1 MSICRSI
8 QGAGAIDR
16 DIDTT
21 HTRPLWLRIAHLA
34 SRLQPELPM
43 AIVDAF
49 VVVVVYSALFLLRFE
64 LDVPSG
70 YWRRL
75 GFFLVIAV
83 VVHLVANRL
92 WGAYGQMWRHAS
104 VREARVLLLA
114 GATSAI
120 VLLATFVWRE
130 DRVPISVVVV
140 GPVVATIFMGAV
152 RFQYRLFAFRRSRSR
167 PSGLHVAVVGAG
179 AAGSA
184 VIREMQSNERIG
196 MTPVV
201 LVDDDPRNRGRSLHG
216 VTVAGPIDDL
226 GRIITEYDV
235 HQVLVAMG
243 SPPAAVTTKVA
254 EEAAAAGVP
263 VKILP
268 DIADMI
274 HDRVSVREARDLA
287 IDDLLG
293 RRQADVD
300 LEEIQSQFQG
310 RRVLV
315 TGGGG
320 SIGTEIARQVAHM
333 EPAALFLLDH
343 DETHL
348 HDAAQLI
355 EEPTEQVLADVRD
368 RVEIESVFDRLRPD
382 IVFHAAAHKHVPIL
396 EQHACQAVAT
406 NVFGTVNV
414 VDAAARVGTG
424 RLVLI
429 STDKA
434 AEPASVMGASK
445 WLAEQALLARAP
457 VGRRYC
463 AVRFGNVLGSRGSV
477 IPTFQAQIAAGGP
490 VTVTDP
496 RMTRFFMSLREA
508 VSLVVQASAVCE
520 DHEVFMLEMGEPVN
534 MLDLARR
541 MIELNGYTVDDDIR
555 IEITG
560 ARPGEQLSE
569 SVHGDGEDVV
579 KTAWPS
585 ILALRPVSLDPGTI
599 DRALDDLSQCVA
611 GDDGG
616 TAREQLLEAASAGR
630 HDASRSTGGEVSSRA
645 GRPVSRRPS
654 SPSSGAPPRSSQRTR
669 SRGLAS
675 PP

>member
-1 MSICRSI
+1 MGEKR
-8 QGAGAIDR
+8 AGAVETESMDLR
-16 DIDTT
+16 T
-21 HTRPLWLRIAHLA
+21 PSPWLRLAQAA
-34 SRLQPELPM
+34 SRLRPDLPM

-75 GFFLVIAV
+75 GVFLVIAV

-104 VREARVLLLA
+104 VRESRVLLLA

-300 LEEIQSQFQG
+300 LEEVQSQFQG

-320 SIGTEIARQVAHM
+320 SIGSEIARQVAHM

-414 VDAAARVGTG
+414 VDAAARVGTE

-585 ILALRPVSLDPGTI
+585 ILALRPISLDPGTI

-630 HDASRSTGGEVSSRA
+630 HDARRSTGGEVSSRA
-645 GRPVSRRPS
+645 GRPVSRRPG

>member
-1 MSICRSI
+1 
-8 QGAGAIDR
+8 
-16 DIDTT
+16 
-21 HTRPLWLRIAHLA
+21 
-34 SRLQPELPM
+34 M
-43 AIVDAF
+43 AIVDAGI
-49 VVVVVYSALFLLRFE
+49 VVVVYTALFLLRFE

-75 GFFLVIAV
+75 GIFLVIAV

-104 VREARVLLLA
+104 VREARALLLA
-114 GATSAI
+114 GATSAV

-152 RFQYRLFAFRRSRSR
+152 RFQYRLFAFRRSHSR

-179 AAGSA
+179 AAASA
-184 VIREMQSNERIG
+184 VIREMQSNDRIG

-201 LVDDDPRNRGRSLHG
+201 LVDDDRRIRGRSLHG
-216 VTVAGPIDDL
+216 VRVAGGIEDL
-226 GRIITEYDV
+226 GRIINDYDV

-243 SPPAAVTTKVA
+243 RPQPDVARRVA
-254 EEAAAAGVP
+254 EEAAGDGVP
-263 VKILP
+263 VKVLP
-268 DIADMI
+268 DMADMI
-274 HDRVSVREARDLA
+274 HNRVSVREARDLA

-293 RRQADVD
+293 RQQADVD
-300 LEEIQSQFQG
+300 FKEVQSQFEG

-320 SIGTEIARQVAHM
+320 SIGSEIVRQVARM
-333 EPAALFLLDH
+333 APAVLFMLDH

-348 HDAAQLI
+348 HDTAQLI
-355 EEPTEQVLADVRD
+355 EEPTEQMLADVRD
-368 RVEIESVFDRLRPD
+368 RAEIERLFDRLRPD
-382 IVFHAAAHKHVPIL
+382 VVFHAAAHKHVPIL
-396 EQHACQAVAT
+396 ERHACQAVAT

-414 VDAAARVGTG
+414 VDAAARVGTE

-457 VGRRYC
+457 AGRRYC
-463 AVRFGNVLGSRGSV
+463 SVRFGNVLGSRGSV
-477 IPTFQAQIAAGGP
+477 IPTFQAQIEAGGP

-508 VSLVVQASAVCE
+508 VSLVVQASALCE
-520 DHEVFMLEMGEPVN
+520 NHEVFMLEMGEPVN
-534 MLDLARR
+534 VLDLARR

-569 SVHGDGEDVV
+569 SVHGEGEDILE
-579 KTAWPS
+579 TGLPS
-585 ILALRPVSLDPGTI
+585 ILALRPISLDPATVERDLDELGGI
-599 DRALDDLSQCVA
+599 VASDDDRRAKE
-611 GDDGG
+611 
-616 TAREQLLEAASAGR
+616 RLLEATSVARGHAWPA
-630 HDASRSTGGEVSSRA
+630 DRA
-645 GRPVSRRPS
+645 DDPS
-654 SPSSGAPPRSSQRTR
+654 KPDPRVSPSTSPLSS
-669 SRGLAS
+669 
-675 PP
+675 

>member
-1 MSICRSI
+1 
-8 QGAGAIDR
+8 
-16 DIDTT
+16 
-21 HTRPLWLRIAHLA
+21 
-34 SRLQPELPM
+34 M
-43 AIVDAF
+43 ATVDAF
-49 VVVVVYSALFLLRFE
+49 VVVVVYSSLFLLRFE

-75 GFFLVIAV
+75 GVFLVIAV

-201 LVDDDPRNRGRSLHG
+201 LVDDDQRNRGRSLHG

-300 LEEIQSQFQG
+300 LEEVQSQFQG

-585 ILALRPVSLDPGTI
+585 ILALRPISLDSGTI

-611 GDDGG
+611 GDDEG
-616 TAREQLLEAASAGR
+616 TARERLLEAASAGR
-630 HDASRSTGGEVSSRA
+630 HDAWRSTGGAVSSRT

>member
-1 MSICRSI
+1 MGEKR
-8 QGAGAIDR
+8 AGAVETESMESR
-16 DIDTT
+16 T
-21 HTRPLWLRIAHLA
+21 PSPWLRLAQAA
-34 SRLQPELPM
+34 SRLRPDLPM

-49 VVVVVYSALFLLRFE
+49 VVVVVYSSLFLLRFE

-75 GFFLVIAV
+75 GVFLVIAV

-216 VTVAGPIDDL
+216 ATVAGPIDDL

-300 LEEIQSQFQG
+300 LEEVQSQFQG

-585 ILALRPVSLDPGTI
+585 ILALRPISLDSGTI

-611 GDDGG
+611 GDDEG
-616 TAREQLLEAASAGR
+616 TARERLLEAASAGR
-630 HDASRSTGGEVSSRA
+630 HDAWRSTGGAVSSRT

>member
-1 MSICRSI
+1 
-8 QGAGAIDR
+8 
-16 DIDTT
+16 
-21 HTRPLWLRIAHLA
+21 
-34 SRLQPELPM
+34 M
-43 AIVDAF
+43 AIVDAGI
-49 VVVVVYSALFLLRFE
+49 VVVVYTALFLLRFE

-75 GFFLVIAV
+75 GIFLVIAV
-83 VVHLVANRL
+83 VVHLVANRF

-104 VREARVLLLA
+104 VREARALLLA
-114 GATSAI
+114 GATSAV

-152 RFQYRLFAFRRSRSR
+152 RFQYRLFAFRRSHSR

-179 AAGSA
+179 ASGSA
-184 VIREMQSNERIG
+184 VIREMQSNDRIG

-201 LVDDDPRNRGRSLHG
+201 LVDDDRRIRGRSLHG
-216 VTVAGPIDDL
+216 VRVAGGIEDL
-226 GRIITEYDV
+226 RHIINDYDV

-243 SPPAAVTTKVA
+243 RPEPDVARRVA
-254 EEAAAAGVP
+254 EEAAGDGVP
-263 VKILP
+263 VKVLP
-268 DIADMI
+268 DMADMI
-274 HDRVSVREARDLA
+274 HNRVSVREARDLA

-300 LEEIQSQFQG
+300 FKEVQSQFEG

-320 SIGTEIARQVAHM
+320 SIGSEIARQVARLG
-333 EPAALFLLDH
+333 PAVLFMLDH

-355 EEPTEQVLADVRD
+355 EEPSEQVLADVRD
-368 RVEIESVFDRLRPD
+368 RAEIESVFDRLRPD
-382 IVFHAAAHKHVPIL
+382 VVFHAAAHKHVPIL

-414 VDAAARVGTG
+414 VDAAARVDTE

-434 AEPASVMGASK
+434 AEPTSVMGASK

-457 VGRRYC
+457 AGRRYC
-463 AVRFGNVLGSRGSV
+463 SVRFGNVLGSRGSV
-477 IPTFQAQIAAGGP
+477 IPTFQAQIEAGGP

-520 DHEVFMLEMGEPVN
+520 NHEVFMLEMGEPVN
-534 MLDLARR
+534 VLDLARR

-555 IEITG
+555 IDITG
-560 ARPGEQLSE
+560 RRPGEQLSE
-569 SVHGDGEDVV
+569 SVHGGGEEIL

-585 ILALRPVSLDPGTI
+585 ILALRPISLDPETVEG
-599 DRALDDLSQCVA
+599 DLDDLGGIVA
-611 GDDGG
+611 GDDDRR
-616 TAREQLLEAASAGR
+616 AKERLLEATSVAR
-630 HDASRSTGGEVSSRA
+630 RDAWHPDRPDDPSKPGPRVSRSTSPLSS
-645 GRPVSRRPS
+645 
-654 SPSSGAPPRSSQRTR
+654 
-669 SRGLAS
+669 
-675 PP
+675 

>member
-1 MSICRSI
+1 
-8 QGAGAIDR
+8 
-16 DIDTT
+16 
-21 HTRPLWLRIAHLA
+21 
-34 SRLQPELPM
+34 M
-43 AIVDAF
+43 AMVDACI
-49 VVVVVYSALFLLRFE
+49 VVVVYTALFLLRFE

-75 GFFLVIAV
+75 GIFLVIAM

-104 VREARVLLLA
+104 VREARALLLA
-114 GATSAI
+114 GATSAV

-140 GPVVATIFMGAV
+140 GPVVATIFMGAA
-152 RFQYRLFAFRRSRSR
+152 RFQYRLFAFRRSRSN

-179 AAGSA
+179 AAGST
-184 VIREMQSNERIG
+184 VIREMQSNDRVG

-201 LVDDDPRNRGRSLHG
+201 LVDDDPGIRGRLLHG
-216 VTVAGPIDDL
+216 VRVAGGIEEL
-226 GRIITEYDV
+226 GRIISEYDV

-243 SPPAAVTTKVA
+243 RPPPDAARRVA
-254 EEAAAAGVP
+254 EQAAGYGVS
-263 VKILP
+263 VKVLP
-268 DIADMI
+268 DMADMI
-274 HDRVSVREARDLA
+274 HNRVSVREARDLA

-293 RRQADVD
+293 RGQADVD
-300 LEEIQSQFQG
+300 LKDVQSQFHG

-320 SIGTEIARQVAHM
+320 SIGSEIAHQVALL

-348 HDAAQLI
+348 HDAAQQI
-355 EEPTEQVLADVRD
+355 QEPLEQVLADVRD
-368 RVEIESVFDRLRPD
+368 RTEIESVFDRLRPD
-382 IVFHAAAHKHVPIL
+382 VVFHAAAHKHVPIL

-414 VDAAARVGTG
+414 VGAASRIGTD
-424 RLVLI
+424 RLVLV

-445 WLAEQALLARAP
+445 WLAEQALLTRAP
-457 VGRRYC
+457 AGRRYC
-463 AVRFGNVLGSRGSV
+463 SVRFGNVLGSRGSV
-477 IPTFQAQIAAGGP
+477 IPTFQAQIDAGGP

-508 VSLVVQASAVCE
+508 VSLVLQASAVCRN
-520 DHEVFMLEMGEPVN
+520 HEVFMLEMGEPVN
-534 MLDLARR
+534 VLDLARR
-541 MIELNGYTVDDDIR
+541 MIELNGYTIDDDIR

-569 SVHGDGEDVV
+569 SVHGEGEQIQ

-585 ILALRPVSLDPGTI
+585 ILALGPVALDAVTV
-599 DRALDDLSQCVA
+599 DAALDDLSRFVA
-611 GDDGG
+611 GEDDGA
-616 TAREQLLEAASAGR
+616 ARERLLEVASVARRGPR
-630 HDASRSTGGEVSSRA
+630 DLYGDSASSPSGQLVNRRPSPPSSRA
-645 GRPVSRRPS
+645 PRRGS
-654 SPSSGAPPRSSQRTR
+654 LRTR
-669 SRGLAS
+669 SPDLAA

>member
-1 MSICRSI
+1 
-8 QGAGAIDR
+8 
-16 DIDTT
+16 
-21 HTRPLWLRIAHLA
+21 
-34 SRLQPELPM
+34 M
-43 AIVDAF
+43 AMVDACI
-49 VVVVVYSALFLLRFE
+49 VVVVYTALFLLRFE

-75 GFFLVIAV
+75 GIFLVIAV

-92 WGAYGQMWRHAS
+92 WGTYGQMWRHAS
-104 VREARVLLLA
+104 VREARALLLA
-114 GATSAI
+114 GATSAV
-120 VLLATFVWRE
+120 VLLATFVWHE

-167 PSGLHVAVVGAG
+167 PSGLHVAVVGAS

-184 VIREMQSNERIG
+184 VVREMQSNDRIG

-201 LVDDDPRNRGRSLHG
+201 LVDDDRRIRGRSLHG
-216 VTVAGPIDDL
+216 VPVAGGIEEL
-226 GRIITEYDV
+226 GHIITDYDV

-243 SPPAAVTTKVA
+243 RPPPDVARRVA
-254 EEAAAAGVP
+254 EEAAGEGVP
-263 VKILP
+263 VKVLQ
-268 DIADMI
+268 DMADMI
-274 HDRVSVREARDLA
+274 HNRVSVKEARDLA

-293 RRQADVD
+293 RQQADIDFREVR
-300 LEEIQSQFQG
+300 SQFEG
-310 RRVLV
+310 RRVVV

-320 SIGTEIARQVAHM
+320 SIGCEIARQVARM
-333 EPAALFLLDH
+333 EPAALFVLDH

-355 EEPTEQVLADVRD
+355 GEPSEQVLADVRD
-368 RVEIESVFDRLRPD
+368 PVEIESVFERLRPD
-382 IVFHAAAHKHVPIL
+382 VVFHAAAHKHVPIL

-414 VDAAARVGTG
+414 VDAAARIGTE

-457 VGRRYC
+457 NGRRYC
-463 AVRFGNVLGSRGSV
+463 SVRFGNVLGSRGSV
-477 IPTFQAQIAAGGP
+477 IPTFQTQIDAGGP

-508 VSLVVQASAVCE
+508 VSLVVQASALCE
-520 DHEVFMLEMGEPVN
+520 NHEVFMLEMGEPVN
-534 MLDLARR
+534 VLDLARR
-541 MIELNGYTVDDDIR
+541 MIELNGYAVDDDIR

-569 SVHGDGEDVV
+569 SVHGEGEEILQTV
-579 KTAWPS
+579 WPS
-585 ILALRPVSLDPGTI
+585 ILALRPISLDRATI
-599 DRALDDLSQCVA
+599 DRILDDLRRCVA

-616 TAREQLLEAASAGR
+616 AARERLLGAASVAR
-630 HDASRSTGGEVSSRA
+630 RDASHSARGDVSSKPGRA
-645 GRPVSRRPS
+645 VSRRPS
-654 SPSSGAPPRSSQRTR
+654 PLSS
-669 SRGLAS
+669 
-675 PP
+675 

>member
-1 MSICRSI
+1 
-8 QGAGAIDR
+8 
-16 DIDTT
+16 
-21 HTRPLWLRIAHLA
+21 
-34 SRLQPELPM
+34 M
-43 AIVDAF
+43 AIVDASI
-49 VVVVVYSALFLLRFE
+49 VVVVYTALLLLRFE
-64 LDVPSG
+64 LDVPTH
-70 YWRRL
+70 YWRRF
-75 GFFLVIAV
+75 GIFLAIAV

-104 VREARVLLLA
+104 VREARALLLA
-114 GATSAI
+114 GATSGV
-120 VLLATFVWRE
+120 VLLAAFVWRE

-140 GPVVATIFMGAV
+140 GPVVATIFMGAA
-152 RFQYRLFAFRRSRSR
+152 RFQYRLFAFRRSSSR
-167 PSGLHVAVVGAG
+167 PPGLHVAVVGAG
-179 AAGSA
+179 SAGSA
-184 VIREMQSNERIG
+184 VIREMQSNDRIG

-201 LVDDDPRNRGRSLHG
+201 LVDDDTRIRGRSLHG
-216 VTVAGPIDDL
+216 VRVAGGIDELARVID
-226 GRIITEYDV
+226 EFDV

-243 SPPAAVTTKVA
+243 SPPVKVATKVA

-263 VKILP
+263 VKVLP
-268 DIADMI
+268 DMADMI
-274 HDRVSVREARDLA
+274 HDRISVREARDLA

-293 RRQADVD
+293 RQQAEVD
-300 LEEIQSQFQG
+300 IDEVRLLFRG

-320 SIGTEIARQVAHM
+320 SIGSEIAQQIARL

-348 HDAAQLI
+348 HDAVQRI
-355 EEPTEQVLADVRD
+355 QEPSEQVLADVRD
-368 RVEIESVFDRLRPD
+368 RAEIESVFDRVRPD
-382 IVFHAAAHKHVPIL
+382 VVFHAAAHKHVPIL

-414 VDAAARVGTG
+414 VDAAARIGTE

-457 VGRRYC
+457 TGRRYC
-463 AVRFGNVLGSRGSV
+463 SVRFGNVLGSRGSV
-477 IPTFQAQIAAGGP
+477 IPTFQAQIDEGGP

-520 DHEVFMLEMGEPVN
+520 NHEVFMLEMGEAVN
-534 MLDLARR
+534 VLDLARR
-541 MIELNGYTVDDDIR
+541 MIELNGYAVDEDIR
-555 IEITG
+555 IKITG
-560 ARPGEQLSE
+560 ARPGERLSE

-585 ILALRPVSLDPGTI
+585 ILALRPISQDPATVER
-599 DRALDDLSQCVA
+599 DLDDLSGIVA
-611 GDDGG
+611 NDDDER
-616 TAREQLLEAASAGR
+616 AKERLLEATAVARRDAWHPGRGDDSASAPGR
-630 HDASRSTGGEVSSRA
+630 R
-645 GRPVSRRPS
+645 VSRRPS
-654 SPSSGAPPRSSQRTR
+654 SLSS
-669 SRGLAS
+669 
-675 PP
+675 

>member
-1 MSICRSI
+1 MGEKR
-8 QGAGAIDR
+8 AGAVETESMESR
-16 DIDTT
+16 T
-21 HTRPLWLRIAHLA
+21 PSPWLRLAQAA
-34 SRLQPELPM
+34 SRLRPDLPM
-43 AIVDAF
+43 ATVDAF
-49 VVVVVYSALFLLRFE
+49 VVVVVYSSLFLLRFE

-75 GFFLVIAV
+75 GVFLVIAV

-201 LVDDDPRNRGRSLHG
+201 LVDDDQRNRGRSLHG

-300 LEEIQSQFQG
+300 LEEVQSQFQG

-585 ILALRPVSLDPGTI
+585 ILALRPISLDSGTI

-611 GDDGG
+611 GDDEG
-616 TAREQLLEAASAGR
+616 TARERLLEAASAGR
-630 HDASRSTGGEVSSRA
+630 HDAWRSTGGAVSSRT

>member
-1 MSICRSI
+1 
-8 QGAGAIDR
+8 
-16 DIDTT
+16 
-21 HTRPLWLRIAHLA
+21 
-34 SRLQPELPM
+34 M
-43 AIVDAF
+43 AIVDAGI
-49 VVVVVYSALFLLRFE
+49 VVVVYTALFLLRFE
-64 LDVPSG
+64 LDVPSD

-75 GFFLVIAV
+75 AIFLVIAV

-104 VREARVLLLA
+104 VREARALLLA
-114 GATSAI
+114 GATSAV

-140 GPVVATIFMGAV
+140 GPVVATIFMGAA
-152 RFQYRLFAFRRSRSR
+152 RFQYRLFAFRRSSAR

-179 AAGSA
+179 SAGSA
-184 VIREMQSNERIG
+184 VIREMQSNDRIG
-196 MTPVV
+196 MAPVV

-216 VTVAGPIDDL
+216 VTVAGAIDDL
-226 GRIITEYDV
+226 GRVISDYDV

-243 SPPAAVTTKVA
+243 SPPATVTTKVA

-268 DIADMI
+268 DMADMI

-287 IDDLLG
+287 IEDLLG
-293 RRQADVD
+293 RQQADVD
-300 LEEIQSQFQG
+300 LDEMRSQFWG

-320 SIGTEIARQVAHM
+320 SIGSEIGQQIARL
-333 EPAALFLLDH
+333 EPAALCLLDH

-348 HDAAQLI
+348 HDAAQRI
-355 EEPTEQVLADVRD
+355 REPSEQVLADVCD
-368 RVEIESVFDRLRPD
+368 RAEVEKVFDRFRPD
-382 IVFHAAAHKHVPIL
+382 VVFHAAAHKHVPIL

-414 VDAAARVGTG
+414 VDAAARIGTE

-434 AEPASVMGASK
+434 AVPASVMGASK
-445 WLAEQALLARAP
+445 WLAEQALLGRAP
-457 VGRRYC
+457 AGRRYC
-463 AVRFGNVLGSRGSV
+463 SVRFGNVLGSRGSV
-477 IPTFQAQIAAGGP
+477 IPTFQSQIDAGGP

-508 VSLVVQASAVCE
+508 VSLVVQASVAC
-520 DHEVFMLEMGEPVN
+520 DNHEVFMLEMGEPVN
-534 MLDLARR
+534 VLSLARR
-541 MIELNGYTVDDDIR
+541 MIELNGYITDKDIR

-569 SVHGDGEDVV
+569 SVHGGGEEIL

-585 ILALRPVSLDPGTI
+585 ILALRPIRLDPETVER
-599 DRALDDLSQCVA
+599 DLDDLGGIVA
-611 GDDGG
+611 GDDDRR
-616 TAREQLLEAASAGR
+616 AKERLLEATSVARRDAGHR
-630 HDASRSTGGEVSSRA
+630 DRADDPSKPGPRVSRSTSPLSS
-645 GRPVSRRPS
+645 
-654 SPSSGAPPRSSQRTR
+654 
-669 SRGLAS
+669 
-675 PP
+675 

>member
-1 MSICRSI
+1 M
-8 QGAGAIDR
+8 
-16 DIDTT
+16 
-21 HTRPLWLRIAHLA
+21 RPD
-34 SRLQPELPM
+34 LPM
-43 AIVDAF
+43 AVVDACI
-49 VVVVVYSALFLLRFE
+49 VVVVYTALFLLRFE
-64 LDVPSG
+64 LDVPTH
-70 YWRRL
+70 YWRRF
-75 GFFLVIAV
+75 GTFLLIAV
-83 VVHLVANRL
+83 IVHIVANRL

-104 VREARVLLLA
+104 IREARALLLA
-114 GATSAI
+114 GATSAL

-140 GPVVATIFMGAV
+140 GPLVATIFMGAA
-152 RFQYRLFAFRRSRSR
+152 RFQYRLFAFRRSSSR

-179 AAGSA
+179 SAGAA
-184 VIREMQSNERIG
+184 VIREMQSNDRIG

-201 LVDDDPRNRGRSLHG
+201 LVDDDPRIRGRSLHG
-216 VTVAGPIDDL
+216 VTVDGAIDDL
-226 GRIITEYDV
+226 GRVISDYDV

-243 SPPAAVTTKVA
+243 SAPATVTTKVA

-274 HDRVSVREARDLA
+274 HDRISVREARDLA

-293 RRQADVD
+293 RQQADVD
-300 LEEIQSQFQG
+300 LDKLRSQFRG

-320 SIGTEIARQVAHM
+320 SIGSEIGQQVARL

-348 HDAAQLI
+348 HDAAQRI
-355 EEPTEQVLADVRD
+355 PEPCEQVLADVRD
-368 RVEIESVFDRLRPD
+368 RAEIRRVFDRVRPD
-382 IVFHAAAHKHVPIL
+382 VVFHAAAHKHVPIL

-414 VDAAARVGTG
+414 VDAATGVGTE

-434 AEPASVMGASK
+434 AAPASVMGASK
-445 WLAEQALLARAP
+445 WLAEQALLARAAR
-457 VGRRYC
+457 GRRYC
-463 AVRFGNVLGSRGSV
+463 SVRFGNVIGSRGSV
-477 IPTFQAQIAAGGP
+477 IPTFQAQIDAGGP

-508 VSLVVQASAVCE
+508 VSLVVQASALCE
-520 DHEVFMLEMGEPVN
+520 NHEVFMLEMGEPVN
-534 MLDLARR
+534 VLDLAHR
-541 MIELNGYTVDDDIR
+541 MIELNGYAVDRDIR
-555 IEITG
+555 VEITG

-569 SVHGDGEDVV
+569 SVHGDGEDVL

-585 ILALRPVSLDPGTI
+585 ILALRPIGLEPAVVERCLG
-599 DRALDDLSQCVA
+599 DLSAIVA
-611 GDDGG
+611 MDDDER
-616 TAREQLLEAASAGR
+616 AKERLLEATALAR
-630 HDASRSTGGEVSSRA
+630 RDAWHPVRGGDGSPSEL
-645 GRPVSRRPS
+645 GRPVSSRPS
-654 SPSSGAPPRSSQRTR
+654 RLSS
-669 SRGLAS
+669 
-675 PP
+675 

>member
-1 MSICRSI
+1 MHPSTPS
-8 QGAGAIDR
+8 
-16 DIDTT
+16 
-21 HTRPLWLRIAHLA
+21 PWLRIAQAA
-34 SRLQPELPM
+34 SRLRPDLPM
-43 AIVDAF
+43 AIVDASI
-49 VVVVVYSALFLLRFE
+49 VVVVYTALLLLRFE
-64 LDVPSG
+64 LDVPTH
-70 YWRRL
+70 YWRRF
-75 GFFLVIAV
+75 GIFLAIAV

-104 VREARVLLLA
+104 VREARALLLA
-114 GATSAI
+114 GATSGV
-120 VLLATFVWRE
+120 VLLAAFVWRE

-140 GPVVATIFMGAV
+140 GPVVATIFMGAA
-152 RFQYRLFAFRRSRSR
+152 RFQYRLFAFRRSSSR
-167 PSGLHVAVVGAG
+167 PPGLHVAVVGAG
-179 AAGSA
+179 SAGSA
-184 VIREMQSNERIG
+184 VIREMQSNDRIG

-201 LVDDDPRNRGRSLHG
+201 LVDDDTRIRGRSLHG
-216 VTVAGPIDDL
+216 VRVAGGIDELARVID
-226 GRIITEYDV
+226 EFDV

-243 SPPAAVTTKVA
+243 SPPVKVATKVA

-263 VKILP
+263 VKVLP
-268 DIADMI
+268 DMADMI
-274 HDRVSVREARDLA
+274 HDRISVREARDLA

-293 RRQADVD
+293 RQQAEVD
-300 LEEIQSQFQG
+300 IDEVRLLFRG

-320 SIGTEIARQVAHM
+320 SIGSEIAQQIARL

-348 HDAAQLI
+348 HDAVQRI
-355 EEPTEQVLADVRD
+355 QEPSEQVLADVRD
-368 RVEIESVFDRLRPD
+368 RAEIESVFDRVRPD
-382 IVFHAAAHKHVPIL
+382 VVFHAAAHKHVPIL

-414 VDAAARVGTG
+414 VDAAARIGTE

-457 VGRRYC
+457 TGRRYC
-463 AVRFGNVLGSRGSV
+463 SVRFGNVLGSRGSV
-477 IPTFQAQIAAGGP
+477 IPTFQAQIDEGGP

-520 DHEVFMLEMGEPVN
+520 NHEVFMLEMGEAVN
-534 MLDLARR
+534 VLDLARR
-541 MIELNGYTVDDDIR
+541 MIELNGYAVDKDIR
-555 IEITG
+555 IKVTG
-560 ARPGEQLSE
+560 ARPGERLSE

-585 ILALRPVSLDPGTI
+585 ILALRPISQDPATVER
-599 DRALDDLSQCVA
+599 DLDDLSGIVA
-611 GDDGG
+611 NDDDER
-616 TAREQLLEAASAGR
+616 AKERLLEATAVARRDAWHPDGRGDDSASAPGR
-630 HDASRSTGGEVSSRA
+630 R
-645 GRPVSRRPS
+645 VSRRPS
-654 SPSSGAPPRSSQRTR
+654 SLSS
-669 SRGLAS
+669 
-675 PP
+675 